1 MRTPALEPEARRFLA
16 ERLRALRVAGELRTA
31 EVRAAARETGL
42 SERTLWRWL
51 ARTDAARQRGRPAYR
66 LSQFDRDAYAAA
78 HGNAA
83 AAWRLRTSGSEP
95 VPNLRVFQAAIKREL
110 LPIERAAVADG
121 IDGQRRHTVYLRWNV
136 AGRNDRWEA
145 DHVELP
151 ILVLPP
157 RGCRPRHP
165 WVTLCI
171 DAYSRLLMGWSLSL
185 VPNAATV
192 LTALRMGMLI
202 DPARGEFG
210 GVPRALRPDRGLE
223 FVADALSQVCA
234 VVGVQLLPAP
244 AYSPHLKG
252 KVERLGRTLAQD
264 FLCTL
269 PFYTD
274 GPRDKAGRLYGPGS
288 GPLTLERFAADFAG
302 WVSVYNTRRPH
313 AGLGG
318 QTPLHRWRADATP
331 LRIVPEDEL
340 RFLLLPAEGRTIQ
353 KDGIH
358 FGGVAFIAPELNGRV
373 GQKVEVRA
381 MPHDLRRIEVF
392 VGGRWLTTAYPQAAL
407 SAEQREQVLRRRQA
421 DAVELARRQRRA
433 SRLARVQLAPVVGP
447 GPTEETTV
455 IVASTSHTE
464 LQRGHDDAL
473 RRLARTDLLGL
484 ERRR

>member
-1 MRTPALEPEARRFLA
+1 MRAPALEPEARRFLTV
-16 ERLRALRVAGELRTA
+16 RLRALRVAGELRTA

-51 ARTDAARQRGRPAYR
+51 ARPDAARQRGRPAYR
-66 LSQFDRDAYAAA
+66 LSQSDRDAYAAA

-83 AAWRLRTSGSEP
+83 AAWRLRASGNEP

-151 ILVLPP
+151 ILVVPP
-157 RGCRPRHP
+157 RGARPRHP

-185 VPNAATV
+185 VPSAATV

-202 DPARGEFG
+202 DSARSEFG
-210 GVPRALRPDRGLE
+210 GLPRALRPDRGLE
-223 FVADALSQVCA
+223 FVAEALSQVCA

-274 GPRDKAGRLYGPGS
+274 GPRDKAGRLYGPGT
-288 GPLTLERFAADFAG
+288 GPLTLERFAADFAD
-302 WVSVYNTRRPH
+302 WVRVYNCHRPH

-318 QTPLHRWRADATP
+318 QTPLERWRIDATP
-331 LRIVPEDEL
+331 LRIVPEEDL
-340 RFLLLPAEGRTIQ
+340 RFLLLPAHGRTVQ

-358 FGGVAFIAPELNGRV
+358 FGGVAFVAAELNGRV
-373 GQKVEVRA
+373 GQTVEVRA

-392 VGGRWLTTAYPQAAL
+392 VGGRWLTTAYPQATV
-407 SAEQREQVLRRRQA
+407 SAELREQVLRRRQA
-421 DAVELARRQRRA
+421 DAAELARRQRRA

-447 GPTEETTV
+447 GPTEETV
-455 IVASTSHTE
+455 MIAANVGQRE

-473 RRLARTDLLGL
+473 QRLARTDLLGL
-484 ERRR
+484 AGRR

>member
-1 MRTPALEPEARRFLA
+1 MPVLEPDARQVLA
-16 ERLRALRVAGELRTA
+16 NRLRALHAAGTLRTA
-31 EVRAAARETGL
+31 EVRAAARNTGI

-51 ARTDAARQRGRPAYR
+51 ARTAPPRQRGRPAYR
-66 LSQFDRDAYAAA
+66 LSQADRDAYAAA

-83 AAWRLRTSGSEP
+83 AAWRLRASGSTA
-95 VPNLRVFQAAIKREL
+95 VPNLRAFQAAIEREL
-110 LPIERAAVADG
+110 RPIERAAVADG

-157 RGCRPRHP
+157 RGARPRKP

-185 VPNAATV
+185 APNAATV

-202 DPARGEFG
+202 DPARGDFG
-210 GVPRALRPDRGLE
+210 GLPRAVRPDRGLE
-223 FVADALSQVCA
+223 FVAEALAQVCA
-234 VVGVQLLPAP
+234 VLGVQLLPAP

-264 FLCTL
+264 FVCTL

-274 GPRDKAGRLYGPGS
+274 GPRDKAGRLYGPAS
-288 GPLTLERFAADFAG
+288 GPLTLERFATDFDD
-302 WVSVYNTRRPH
+302 WVNTYNTRRPH

-318 QTPLHRWRADATP
+318 QTPLERWRADATP
-331 LRIVPEDEL
+331 LRIVPEEEL
-340 RFLLLPAEGRTIQ
+340 RFLLLPAQGRTVQ

-358 FGGVAFIAPELNGRV
+358 FGGIAFIAAELNGRV
-373 GQKVEVRA
+373 GQSVEVRA

-392 VGGRWLTTAYPQAAL
+392 VGGRWLATAYPQATL
-407 SAEQREQVLRRRQA
+407 SAEQRELVLRRRQA

-433 SRLARVQLAPVVGP
+433 SRLARVRLAPLAGS
-447 GPTEETTV
+447 GTTEETTV
-455 IVASTSHTE
+455 IVAGAGRTE
-464 LQRGHDDAL
+464 LQRGHDDVL

>member
-1 MRTPALEPEARRFLA
+1 M
-16 ERLRALRVAGELRTA
+16 
-31 EVRAAARETGL
+31 
-42 SERTLWRWL
+42 WRWL
-51 ARTDAARQRGRPAYR
+51 ARTTPPAPRGRRGYT
-66 LSQFDRDAYAAA
+66 LSQNDRDAYAAA

-83 AAWRLRTSGSEP
+83 AAWRLRALGTEP

-121 IDGQRRHTVYLRWNV
+121 IEGQRRHTVYLRWNV

-157 RGCRPRHP
+157 RGSRPRHP

-202 DPARGEFG
+202 DSARGEFG
-210 GVPRALRPDRGLE
+210 GLPRTLRPDRGLE
-223 FVADALSQVCA
+223 FVANALAQVCA

-288 GPLTLERFAADFAG
+288 GPLTLERFAADFAD
-302 WVSVYNTRRPH
+302 WVSAYNAHRPH
-313 AGLGG
+313 AGLNG
-318 QTPLHRWRADATP
+318 QTPLDRWRADATSTAHCP
-331 LRIVPEDEL
+331 RGRPA
-340 RFLLLPAEGRTIQ
+340 LP
-353 KDGIH
+353 
-358 FGGVAFIAPELNGRV
+358 VA
-373 GQKVEVRA
+373 
-381 MPHDLRRIEVF
+381 
-392 VGGRWLTTAYPQAAL
+392 
-407 SAEQREQVLRRRQA
+407 
-421 DAVELARRQRRA
+421 AR
-433 SRLARVQLAPVVGP
+433 P
-447 GPTEETTV
+447 GPH
-455 IVASTSHTE
+455 SS
-464 LQRGHDDAL
+464 
-473 RRLARTDLLGL
+473 
-484 ERRR
+484 ERRHPFRGCRLHCRGV